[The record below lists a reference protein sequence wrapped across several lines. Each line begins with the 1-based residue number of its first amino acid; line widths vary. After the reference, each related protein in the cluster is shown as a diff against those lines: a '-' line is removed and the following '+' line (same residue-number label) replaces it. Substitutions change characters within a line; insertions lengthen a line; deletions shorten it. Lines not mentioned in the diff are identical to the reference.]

1 MAEGAKV
8 NSIDAIKMFRIYLA
22 KFGEYAGV
30 ALGDAE
36 SEVNRTMMWLETEQQ
51 AFWIAR
57 IRKCQELLARAEDAL
72 RQKTLF
78 KDASGSRQ
86 SAVDE
91 QKAVMIAKK
100 NLAEAQEKMANT
112 KSWIRKLQKEITMYR
127 GGMGRFAGAISGGV
141 PAAIA
146 QLGNTLS
153 LLDQYVSAA
162 PTEVASTTGEMAASA
177 VGADGGSAPSMAR
190 GAEALVE
197 AAKPDPQAV
206 AYRGKIPALEVLDFA
221 PAAEEGELALPI
233 ATPNADDRQHIV
245 ASAMPIPLNGDDRVV
260 FAKDVPAGATW
271 VVARI
276 SGTCVYLG
284 PVDGPPPAAYNAISV
299 KRLLELR
306 PDLAEAI
313 AVTMGGMVAIG
324 PNGLQAVFGQGDLR
338 SWPLV

>member
-8 NSIDAIKMFRIYLA
+8 NSIDAVKMFRIYLA

-36 SEVNRTMMWLETEQQ
+36 SEVNRTMTWLETEQQ
-51 AFWIAR
+51 AFWIQR

-78 KDASGSRQ
+78 KDATGGRQ

-100 NLAEAQEKMANT
+100 NLAEAQEKLANT

-127 GGMGRFAGAISGGV
+127 GGMGRFAGAISGGI

-153 LLDQYVSAA
+153 LLDQYVAGA
-162 PTEVASTTGEMAASA
+162 PTEVASTTDEMATSA
-177 VGADGGSAPSMAR
+177 VSADGSGGPSMAR
-190 GAEALVE
+190 AAEAAAE
-197 AAKPDPQAV
+197 AAKPDAQAV
-206 AYRGKIPALEVLDFA
+206 AYRAKIPTLDVLDFA
-221 PAAEEGELALPI
+221 PAAPEGDMVLTI
-233 ATPNADDRQHIV
+233 AVPGREDREHIA
-245 ASAMPIPLNGDDRVV
+245 ASAMPIPLKDDDRVV
-260 FAKDVPAGATW
+260 IAKDVPAGATW
-271 VVARI
+271 VVARMT
-276 SGTCVYLG
+276 GDCVYLG
-284 PVDGPPPAAYNAISV
+284 PVDGPAPAAYHAISV
-299 KRLLELR
+299 RHLLALR

-313 AVTMGGMVAIG
+313 AVAMGGMVAIG
-324 PNGLQAVFGQGDLR
+324 PNGLQAVYGQGEIR
-338 SWPLV
+338 SWPPL